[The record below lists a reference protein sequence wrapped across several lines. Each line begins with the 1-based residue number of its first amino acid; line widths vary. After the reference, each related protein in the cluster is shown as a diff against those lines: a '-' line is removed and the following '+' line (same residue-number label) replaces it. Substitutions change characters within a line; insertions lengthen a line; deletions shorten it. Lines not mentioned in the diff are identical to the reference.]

1 MGVGNVVRRAG
12 TVAVLASTL
21 GLWSAPGSALASRT
35 QLAMFEDDVAL
46 QANPQAALQSF
57 KQLGVGVV
65 RVFIRWGMIAPDAS
79 STSRDPAFNAADPAA
94 YPAANWATYDAIVR
108 DAHALG
114 LQLDFTVSGGA
125 PLWAQAVG
133 IPFGFD
139 TPVYAWQ
146 PSAAEYGQF
155 VRALGTRYSGS
166 YVPAGQSAPL
176 PRVAFW
182 ALWNEPNVGKD
193 LGPQATNGSSLLTAP
208 ILYRGILDAGWSALQ
223 ATGHGRDTILIGSL
237 AARGQAAPAGP
248 GRPDGLPGNYG
259 MTKPLPFIRSLYCL
273 DSSYRPLT
281 GAAAAAAACPSSS
294 ASFRGAHPALF
305 GASGFADHPYPVNL
319 PPTRATA
326 NDPDFT
332 EFSQLPNLEKSLDR
346 VQRAYGSSNRLPIY
360 ITEYGYVTNPPNHS
374 QQFVSPATAAVYI
387 NWAEYLSW
395 RSPRI
400 ATTMQYLLN
409 DPNPRVGVPEFGGFA
424 TGLRFFG
431 GKPKPTLAAYR
442 LPLFMP
448 STSATAPTR
457 ALEVWGCVR
466 PAHDAQLA
474 SHRVQAAQIQFQRGS
489 RGPFV
494 TVKTIRI
501 TDPRGYFDVPVTFP
515 AAGAVR
521 IAWNYHGIST
531 SRVVR
536 VVVR

>member
-1 MGVGNVVRRAG
+1 M
-12 TVAVLASTL
+12 

-46 QANPQAALQSF
+46 QTNPQATLQTF

-65 RVFIRWGMIAPDAS
+65 RVFVKWSMIAPDAS

-94 YPAANWATYDAIVR
+94 YPAANWASYDAIVA

-114 LQLDFTVSGGA
+114 LQVDFTVSGGA
-125 PLWAQAVG
+125 PLWAQASG

-155 VRALGTRYSGS
+155 VRALGTRYSGG
-166 YVPAGQSAPL
+166 YVPPGQSAPL

-193 LGPQATNGSSLLTAP
+193 LGPQATSGSSLLTAP
-208 ILYRGILDAGWSALQ
+208 IMYRGILDAGWSALQ

-259 MTKPLPFIRSLYCL
+259 MTKPLPFIRNLYCL
-273 DSSYRPLT
+273 DSNYRPLT
-281 GAAAAAAACPSSS
+281 GAAAAADACPSSP

-346 VQRAYGSSNRLPIY
+346 AQRAYGSSKRLPIY

-374 QQFVSPATAAVYI
+374 NHFVSPTTAAAYI

-395 RSPRI
+395 RDPRI
-400 ATTMQYLLN
+400 GTTMQYLLN

-431 GKPKPTLAAYR
+431 GKPKPTLDAYR
-442 LPLFMP
+442 LPLFLP
-448 STSATAPTR
+448 ATSIGRGR
-457 ALEVWGCVR
+457 AAEVWGCVR
-466 PAHDAQLA
+466 PARSAQPA
-474 SHRVQAAQIQFQRGS
+474 SHRAQSAQIQFQRGS
-489 RGPFV
+489 RGAFTTIK
-494 TVKTIRI
+494 TVRI
-501 TDPRGYFDVPVTFP
+501 GDPRGYFDVRVRFP
-515 AAGAVR
+515 ATGSVR
-521 IAWNYHGIST
+521 TAWNYHGVST

>member
-1 MGVGNVVRRAG
+1 M
-12 TVAVLASTL
+12 LAAL
-21 GLWSAPGSALASRT
+21 IWLLFGHGSAMASPK
-35 QLAMFEDDVAL
+35 QLAMFEDDVTL
-46 QANPQAALQSF
+46 QANPEATLQSF
-57 KQLGVGVV
+57 KQLGAGIV
-65 RVFIRWGMIAPDAS
+65 RVYIRWSAIAPNPD
-79 STSRDPAFNAADPAA
+79 STTRDPAFDAADPAA
-94 YPAANWATYDAIVR
+94 YPADRWATYDAIVG
-108 DAHALG
+108 DAKALG
-114 LQLDFTVSGGA
+114 LALDFTVSGGA
-125 PLWAQAVG
+125 PLWAQAAG
-133 IPFGFD
+133 IPAGFD
-139 TPVYAWQ
+139 TPVYSWK
-146 PSAAEYGQF
+146 PSASEYNLF
-155 VRALGTRYSGS
+155 VRALGTRYSGT
-166 YVPAGQSAPL
+166 YVPPGQSTPL
-176 PRVAFW
+176 PRVGFW

-193 LGPQATNGSSLLTAP
+193 LAPEATNGSSVLSAP
-208 ILYRGILDAGWSALQ
+208 AMYRGLLDAGWSALQ
-223 ATGHGRDTILIGSL
+223 ATGHGQDTILIGSL

-259 MTKPLPFIRSLYCL
+259 MTKPLAFVRALYCL
-273 DSSYRPLT
+273 DSQYQPLT
-281 GAAAAAAACPSSS
+281 GSAATTVGCPGSP
-294 ASFRGAHPALF
+294 AGFRGAHPALF
-305 GASGFADHPYPVNL
+305 QASGFADHPYPVNL

-332 EFSQLPNLEKSLDR
+332 EFSQLPRLESSLDR
-346 VQRAYGSSNRLPIY
+346 IQRIYGSGKRFPIY

-374 QQFVSPATAAVYI
+374 QHFVSPATAAAYI

-431 GKPKPTLAAYR
+431 GRPKPTLAAYR
-442 LPLFMP
+442 LPLFLP
-448 STSATAPTR
+448 STSATARTR

-466 PAHDAQLA
+466 PAHYAQLA
-474 SHRVQAAQIQFQRGS
+474 SHRAQVARIQFQRGS

-494 TVKTIRI
+494 TVKTVRI

-515 AAGAVR
+515 ASGAVR